1 MAFYANRRR
10 RVFSKPRARPAGV
23 VSVVLVAVLGVAAY
37 FGTRA
42 RGRPLEAP
50 SVVVLAEPEL
60 SRAGEQVKVLGPSRV
75 EFPDGE
81 AADALVIVPEQSIAA
96 AAAPVDEAALAN
108 EPLLDEDGAP
118 YQIEAP
124 QRAEPKHFETVE
136 AAVRGSCTT
145 LSIEGLN
152 RQIVQQVRAMNP
164 KAFVALPSRPNL
176 VTGPH
181 VIPYLQA
188 EARDRLVRV
197 LDAHK
202 NATMTINSA
211 LRTVA
216 QQYMVWRWSVTK
228 TCGVELATRP
238 GESNH
243 ELGLALD
250 IKDHATWRSALEA
263 EQFRWLGASDRVHFD
278 YKAPDALP
286 RKMLDVLAFQKL
298 WNKSHPTDLIRE
310 DGIYTAATEQRLK
323 KSPADG
329 FSPAS
334 R

>member
-1 MAFYANRRR
+1 MAFNADRRR
-10 RVFSKPRARPAGV
+10 RRMFAKPRARPAGV
-23 VSVVLVAVLGVAAY
+23 LSAALLGVVGVAAY
-37 FGTRA
+37 FGVRA
-42 RGRPLEAP
+42 RGRTLEAP
-50 SVVVLAEPEL
+50 NAAVVLEAELARP
-60 SRAGEQVKVLGPSRV
+60 GDQVRVLGPSPV
-75 EFPDGE
+75 DFPDAE
-81 AADALVIVPEQSIAA
+81 APDPVVIVPDHIL
-96 AAAPVDEAALAN
+96 AAAPSAAEEAALADD
-108 EPLLDEDGAP
+108 PQLDEDSGP
-118 YQIEAP
+118 YQLEAP
-124 QRAEPKHFETVE
+124 RRAEPKRFDTVE

-152 RQIVQQVRAMNP
+152 KQIVQQVRALSP

-181 VIPYLQA
+181 VIPYLHV

-216 QQYMVWRWSVTK
+216 QQYMVWRWSMTK

-238 GESNH
+238 GQSNH

-278 YKAPDALP
+278 YKAAEALP
-286 RKMLDVLAFQKL
+286 RKMVDVLAFQKL
-298 WNKSHPTDLIRE
+298 WNKHHPSDLIRE

-323 KSPADG
+323 KAPADG
-329 FSPAS
+329 FPSI